1 MTSNTSSKSAT
12 KTRSGSG
19 TKAKL
24 VVRRANPSDAQKIY
38 DLGRRVYA
46 PAPSMNARMIKGQI
60 HNFPEGQFVAE
71 YDGRIVGHCATFV
84 ISGDV
89 ALAPHS
95 WREITG
101 NGFASRHD
109 PDGDYLYGMEVIVDP
124 GFRRLRI
131 GQRLYRA
138 RKNLCEEWN
147 LKGIIFGGRMPG
159 YKRKQRQYPEPM
171 EYIEAVKERKIRD
184 TTINFHL
191 ANGFEPV
198 GVLHAYDK
206 DDVQSAGLATH
217 MVWRNPRLPDE
228 QVGKGRNDQLAPQET
243 VRVATVQFQM
253 RGISNKDEFRR
264 QVEYFVDVASDYR
277 ADFVVFPENFTL
289 QLLSLEPKPM
299 QPKEG
304 VERITSYTEWFCK
317 FMSAFAVSYN
327 VNIIGGTH
335 PIIDAEGEIKNVC
348 YVFLRDGSV
357 HAREKIHPTPSE
369 AYWWNIK
376 GGNQAE
382 VIDTDCGPVG
392 VMICYDSEFP
402 ELARHLVDQ
411 GAMILFVPFC
421 TDERRGFLRV
431 RYCSQAR
438 AIENQCYVV
447 LSGVVGN
454 LPNVE
459 NMDIHYAESCI
470 LTPCDFAFARDG
482 IAADTAPNT
491 ETIAFADLS
500 LSDLRAARGTGTVRN
515 LQNRRFDLYRVAWNE
530 PAEPTGP
537 RSEIRK
543 RAPAKP
549 RTKSGDAGAVQ
560 APAPASAAKESS
572 AKSPGSKSAKREH
585 ETAGAAPPRP
595 PGSPAMPPK
604 PH

>member
-1 MTSNTSSKSAT
+1 MDHQD
-12 KTRSGSG
+12 RESG
-19 TKAKL
+19 TAAETAPASTRPKL
-24 VVRRANPSDAQKIY
+24 IIRRANISDAAAIAA
-38 DLGRRVYA
+38 LGQRVYA
-46 PAPSMNARMIKGQI
+46 PAPSLSVRMIKGQI
-60 HNFPEGQFVAE
+60 HNFSEGQFVAE
-71 YDGRIVGHCATFV
+71 FDGQVVGHCATFI
-84 ISGDV
+84 ISGDI
-89 ALAPHS
+89 ARKLHT

-109 PDGDYLYGMEVIVDP
+109 PDGDYLYGMEVVVDP
-124 GFRRLRI
+124 SFRRLRI

-138 RKNLCEEWN
+138 RQNLCEEWG

-159 YKRKQRQYPEPM
+159 YRRRQRQYPDPLA
-171 EYIEAVKERKIRD
+171 YIEAVKAREFRD
-184 TTINFHL
+184 ATINFHL
-191 ANGFEPV
+191 SNGFEPI
-198 GVLHAYDK
+198 GVLKDYDK
-206 DDVQSAGLATH
+206 EDHQSCCYATH
-217 MVWRNPRLPDE
+217 MLWRNPKLPDE
-228 QVGKGRNDQLAPQET
+228 PATRLSKDQLSPQQT

-253 RGISNKDEFRR
+253 RGLSNQDEFRR
-264 QVEYFVDVASDYR
+264 QIEYFVDVASDYR
-277 ADFVVFPENFTL
+277 SDFVVFPENFTL
-289 QLLSLEPKPM
+289 QLLSLEERPL

-304 VERITSYTEWFCK
+304 VEKVTSYTQWFCE
-317 FMSAFAVSYN
+317 FMSSFAVSYN

-335 PIIDAEGEIKNVC
+335 PIIDDDGEIKNVC

-376 GGNQAE
+376 GGSGVE
-382 VIDTDCGPVG
+382 VIDTDCGPIG

-500 LSDLRAARGTGTVRN
+500 LSDLRVARSAGTVRN
-515 LQNRRFDLYRVAWNE
+515 LHNRRFDLYRVAW
-530 PAEPTGP
+530 
-537 RSEIRK
+537 RDK
-543 RAPAKP
+543 
-549 RTKSGDAGAVQ
+549 
-560 APAPASAAKESS
+560 
-572 AKSPGSKSAKREH
+572 
-585 ETAGAAPPRP
+585 
-595 PGSPAMPPK
+595 
-604 PH
+604 